1 MKIQER
7 YLWILGIILSG
18 FFVQNQSHENK
29 TLNNI
34 ISTYELESNIQD
46 AQIMDFSQSLSVVS
60 SEEYSKGF
68 EAGRSQAGI
77 AFANGRPMLGYTDG
91 YHAALDQFD
100 PDYINVEKTLLKELD
115 EDIVEIKKREVDPF
129 HSNKAQ

>member
-60 SEEYSKGF
+60 SEEYS
-68 EAGRSQAGI
+68 
-77 AFANGRPMLGYTDG
+77 
-91 YHAALDQFD
+91 
-100 PDYINVEKTLLKELD
+100 
-115 EDIVEIKKREVDPF
+115 
-129 HSNKAQ
+129 